1 MKHILLC
8 TLLVAFPALANAQ
21 STPRHT
27 EDVVRHM
34 TSAFDHHLISPEIIM
49 QYQQE
54 LDITDAQR
62 KIITDAILAV
72 QSEVLEM
79 QWRTEAENR
88 MLAELL
94 EQERIDRAV
103 ALEQLETVLELERKV
118 KRAHMSMLI
127 TVKNALTAEQQTAL
141 HELRHRLERQDHL
154 VRQDTARHEPGQ
166 RHR

>member
-1 MKHILLC
+1 MKRILLC
-8 TLLVAFPALANAQ
+8 TLLVAFPALATAQ
-21 STPRHT
+21 STSQHA
-27 EDVVRHM
+27 EDVAHRHLAAGF
-34 TSAFDHHLISPEIIM
+34 TFDHHLISPDIIM
-49 QYQQE
+49 QHQRE

-62 KIITDAILAV
+62 EIITDAILLV

-88 MLAELL
+88 TLAELL

-103 ALEQLETVLELERKV
+103 ALEQLETVLDLEREV

-127 TVKNALTAEQQTAL
+127 TVKNALTVEQQTKL
-141 HELRHRLERQDHL
+141 HELRHRVERQD
-154 VRQDTARHEPGQ
+154 VARHDPTE

>member
-1 MKHILLC
+1 MKCILFCAVVL
-8 TLLVAFPALANAQ
+8 AFPALASAQ
-21 STPRHT
+21 SSSQHA

-62 KIITDAILAV
+62 KIITEAILAV

-88 MLAELL
+88 TLAELL
-94 EQERIDRAV
+94 EQEQIDRAV
-103 ALEQLETVLELERKV
+103 ALDQLETVLNLEREV

-154 VRQDTARHEPGQ
+154 ERQDVARHEPGQ

>member
-8 TLLVAFPALANAQ
+8 TLLVALPALANAQ
-21 STPRHT
+21 STPRHA

-62 KIITDAILAV
+62 KIITDAILAA

-88 MLAELL
+88 MLAEL
-94 EQERIDRAV
+94 
-103 ALEQLETVLELERKV
+103 
-118 KRAHMSMLI
+118 
-127 TVKNALTAEQQTAL
+127 
-141 HELRHRLERQDHL
+141 
-154 VRQDTARHEPGQ
+154 
-166 RHR
+166 